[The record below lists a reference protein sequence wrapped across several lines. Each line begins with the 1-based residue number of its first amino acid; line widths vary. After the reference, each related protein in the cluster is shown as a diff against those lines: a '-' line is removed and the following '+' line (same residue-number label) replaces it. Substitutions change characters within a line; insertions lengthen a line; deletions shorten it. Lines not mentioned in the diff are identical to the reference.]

1 MAVVVVRTL
10 AFMTVRQV
18 ARPHHTHTDR
28 MVLAALARLLP
39 RDHWPVFL
47 VTPSTLLRWHREL
60 VRRRWTY
67 PATGQR
73 RHRALHAEVVQVVLR
88 LARENPAGGM
98 CVSSGNAASS
108 A

>member
-1 MAVVVVRTL
+1 MVVRTL

-47 VTPSTLLRWHREL
+47 VTPVDTAALAPGVGAPPLDLPGHRPTPPSRLGRRGDGRGGAAAGVGEPRWGY
-60 VRRRWTY
+60 VRI
-67 PATGQR
+67 
-73 RHRALHAEVVQVVLR
+73 V
-88 LARENPAGGM
+88 
-98 CVSSGNAASS
+98 GNAASS